1 MTRDE
6 IIEMAREADLW
17 VAGQD
22 PYQEQIE
29 RFAALVEQR
38 ASKPETAAEPVAWRT
53 FDGEGGYDY
62 RDFYQNE
69 AYELEWKRRNPAR
82 ADWVTPLYARPPHAA
97 WRPAS
102 DPPGDGRNVIVW
114 YTPNDPAKGAPG
126 GLFSGFFRDGEWWPY
141 SGSETVTHWRDVPP
155 PTTEGE

>member
-1 MTRDE
+1 MSE
-6 IIEMAREADLW
+6 LREAAQAV
-17 VAGQD
+17 VAQWDTPNWKLVVHTGVLID
-22 PYQEQIE
+22 
-29 RFAALVEQR
+29 RLRAALAQ
-38 ASKPETAAEPVAWRT
+38 PEAEAQPVAWRKP
-53 FDGEGGYDY
+53 DGAICTD
-62 RDFYQNE
+62 
-69 AYELEWKRRNPAR
+69 AYKASCWKDKGP
-82 ADWVTPLYARPPHAA
+82 VEPLYTHPPRDA

-102 DPPGDGRNVIVW
+102 DPPEDGRNVIVW